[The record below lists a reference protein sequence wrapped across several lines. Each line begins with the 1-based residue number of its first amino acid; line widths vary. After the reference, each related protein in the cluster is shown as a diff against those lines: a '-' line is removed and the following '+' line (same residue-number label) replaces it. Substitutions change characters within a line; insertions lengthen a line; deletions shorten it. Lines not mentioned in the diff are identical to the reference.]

1 MEKVMDVKELDK
13 LSNLDNKARIWIVKT
28 GDQNVK
34 KKP

>member
-28 GDQNVK
+28 GD
-34 KKP
+34 